1 MLLQIMAPFLYKTN
15 EAPRFIRGH
24 SVTMAMVAM
33 AGAIYAFMMVYF
45 KRVNSERD
53 RGKYD
58 GKADG
63 LGEEEILELGEH
75 NPKYRYTY

>member
-1 MLLQIMAPFLYKTN
+1 MAPFLYKTG

-33 AGAIYAFMMVYF
+33 AGVIYLVMMLYF
-45 KRVNSERD
+45 KRINHERD
-53 RGKYD
+53 NGKYD
-58 GKADG
+58 GKAAG
-63 LGEEEILELGEH
+63 LSEDEILELGEH